1 MNASRKWVDLFQVT
15 SNQFFSLIDLKPNF
29 FIIAYLRLACKK
41 ITVVFGLAEKHRKR
55 TFSAEKN
62 RILRNLSLRL
72 SVFQKALTICL
83 DGKSGKNCTSRRLLN
98 LASHAQ
104 KMRLGAVSVQGLYL
118 WLAENLWRLRPNGL
132 I

>member
-1 MNASRKWVDLFQVT
+1 MNASRKWVDLFKVT
-15 SNQFFSLIDLKPNF
+15 SNRFFSLIDLKPNF

-41 ITVVFGLAEKHRKR
+41 ITAVFGLAEKHRKR
-55 TFSAEKN
+55 TFSAEKI

-83 DGKSGKNCTSRRLLN
+83 DGKSGKNCSSRRLLN

-104 KMRLGAVSVQGLYL
+104 KNATRCSFCSGSIFVASRKFV
-118 WLAENLWRLRPNGL
+118 AA
-132 I
+132 

>member
-41 ITVVFGLAEKHRKR
+41 ITAVFGLAEKHRKR

-62 RILRNLSLRL
+62 SHITK
-72 SVFQKALTICL
+72 FKLTAKCI
-83 DGKSGKNCTSRRLLN
+83 SKNR
-98 LASHAQ
+98 
-104 KMRLGAVSVQGLYL
+104 
-118 WLAENLWRLRPNGL
+118 
-132 I
+132 